1 MENIRKGH
9 VYIFTGLLI
18 GTFTQAVNVNDEWGM
33 YKIVMYFLSS
43 ALVIVG
49 YIRVLL
55 SEKTKKFIKSAYIF
69 IFLVIYS
76 VGISVLYI
84 KFGGVVS
91 SLISMFFIGIMSRK
105 ICIKNK

>member
-1 MENIRKGH
+1 
-9 VYIFTGLLI
+9 
-18 GTFTQAVNVNDEWGM
+18 M

-76 VGISVLYI
+76 VVISVLYI